1 MISLQITVDDINS
14 QKKIAAAPWKVRE
27 SQKKTVKNARHNFK
41 CPTWHFLL
49 SNQQSKTQIRL
60 FYSHEWQSRAASAHF
75 KKKKKMEPADVWD
88 FCLQNDFTQSGWKLI
103 FFPLTDPLN
112 VAAVDARVDA
122 NSHLAVRS
130 LYSVGWHLKCAL
142 DEESFRNAT
151 YFESEKYI
159 QRCD

>member
-1 MISLQITVDDINS
+1 MLVTILSAQRDI
-14 QKKIAAAPWKVRE
+14 
-27 SQKKTVKNARHNFK
+27 FF
-41 CPTWHFLL
+41 CPT
-49 SNQQSKTQIRL
+49 SNRKPKYAYFTLMNDKVEQQVLTL
-60 FYSHEWQSRAASAHF
+60 

-103 FFPLTDPLN
+103 FFPLTNPLN